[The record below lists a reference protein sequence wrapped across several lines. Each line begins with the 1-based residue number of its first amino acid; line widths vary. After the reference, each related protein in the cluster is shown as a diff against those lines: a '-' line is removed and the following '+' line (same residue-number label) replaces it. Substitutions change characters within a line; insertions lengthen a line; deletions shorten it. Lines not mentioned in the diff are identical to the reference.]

1 MAETFQT
8 IAALMWVAL
17 SVVVFVG
24 INKWNKRFSDLYES
38 IKSQLEDE
46 EES

>member
-17 SVVVFVG
+17 SVVAFIG
-24 INKWNKRFSDLYES
+24 LRKWNKRFSELYES
-38 IKSQLEDE
+38 IKSQLVDE